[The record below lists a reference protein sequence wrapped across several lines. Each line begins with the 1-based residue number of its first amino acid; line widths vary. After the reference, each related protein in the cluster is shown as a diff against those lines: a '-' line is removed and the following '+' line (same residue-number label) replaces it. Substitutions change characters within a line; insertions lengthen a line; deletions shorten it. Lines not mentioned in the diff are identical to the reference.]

1 MGWEAGF
8 FGQTKNATLKNIV
21 ILNANVT
28 STVEGNSSMNSD
40 WSTNPGMSLEQSAGI
55 LVGTALNTKI
65 TGCGS
70 SGTVK
75 SASNNVGGLI
85 GTLSAEKGKKSS
97 VKNSYSYANVTST
110 GIWNSGGFCGGNE
123 TYWDAYTGKVTIS
136 NCFYNGTFSGSY
148 TSAGAF
154 SGPMSKY
161 GSTIKNCWSAGKVL
175 TSSSGCFYATDV
187 YGSGIPKN
195 TEVCENCYTLS
206 VIEGRNKAQTNK
218 TVTKN
223 NWITDA
229 VGGLEIGFAAGSQAE
244 IGAAFA
250 NISGFTVAA
259 GAYPQLKDVH
269 PITNPDSYV
278 PLAANAADNKGQS
291 GADKTASD
299 GVQSGTDTDTDNTVA
314 DDTDKSGGKDEI
326 STVIEN
332 KGAKI
337 STAEKVLYVVLSVII
352 VLLIA
357 ATVFVIV
364 KWSLL
369 IKGEKPKKNNADIT
383 DAVKTE

>member
-85 GTLSAEKGKKSS
+85 GTLSAEKGKTSS

-269 PITNPDSYV
+269 PITNPDSYA
-278 PLAANAADNKGQS
+278 PLAANEADNKGQTGTDS
-291 GADKTASD
+291 KASD
-299 GVQSGTDTDTDNTVA
+299 GDKTDTATDADNTVTE
-314 DDTDKSGGKDEI
+314 DTDKSGGKDEI

>member
-1 MGWEAGF
+1 MKRKSMVKWLGIVLTFCMAFVSLNLIGPSVSAAGFSGSGKGTAKNPYLVTNAAQIDEMRNNLSATYKLANNIDMSQVASFTPIGKFSAPFTGTFTCDTASDGTPKYIIKNLTINHRPAGATLAEKYSGYKKDKSMGWEAGF

-85 GTLSAEKGKKSS
+85 GTLSAEKGKTSS

-161 GSTIKNCWSAGKVL
+161 GSTIKN
-175 TSSSGCFYATDV
+175 
-187 YGSGIPKN
+187 
-195 TEVCENCYTLS
+195 
-206 VIEGRNKAQTNK
+206 
-218 TVTKN
+218 
-223 NWITDA
+223 
-229 VGGLEIGFAAGSQAE
+229 
-244 IGAAFA
+244 
-250 NISGFTVAA
+250 
-259 GAYPQLKDVH
+259 
-269 PITNPDSYV
+269 
-278 PLAANAADNKGQS
+278 
-291 GADKTASD
+291 
-299 GVQSGTDTDTDNTVA
+299 
-314 DDTDKSGGKDEI
+314 
-326 STVIEN
+326 
-332 KGAKI
+332 
-337 STAEKVLYVVLSVII
+337 
-352 VLLIA
+352 
-357 ATVFVIV
+357 
-364 KWSLL
+364 
-369 IKGEKPKKNNADIT
+369 
-383 DAVKTE
+383 